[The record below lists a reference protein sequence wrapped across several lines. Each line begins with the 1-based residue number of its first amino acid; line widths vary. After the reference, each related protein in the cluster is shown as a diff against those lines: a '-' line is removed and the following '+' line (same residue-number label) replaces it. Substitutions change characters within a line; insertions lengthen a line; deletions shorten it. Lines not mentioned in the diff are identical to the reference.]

1 MPAGNRDYRHFILG
15 LLSQQ
20 PMSGYDVKQYLEG
33 LGGLLGTPSFGAIY
47 PALHALLNDGLVT
60 LEIVAYENKPPRK
73 IYSITP
79 AGERALDE
87 WIHQPLFTGAS
98 TRAFVMR
105 LLLASRLRQE
115 GLVAHLRQRHHQV
128 VEQQA
133 VLKLKIDETDPPPDV
148 GQRLA
153 LDYGLAIAR
162 TELAWLEDQI
172 SSLETQYTPREL
184 AEKGKQ
190 RVSDR

>member
-1 MPAGNRDYRHFILG
+1 MPAGNRDFRHLILG

-20 PMSGYDVKQYLEG
+20 PMSGYDIKQYLEC
-33 LGGLLGTPSFGAIY
+33 LGWLVGTPSFGAIY
-47 PALHALLNDGLVT
+47 PALHALLDESLAEI
-60 LEIVAYENKPPRK
+60 EIVADETKPPRK

-79 AGERALDE
+79 AGKHALDT
-87 WIHQPLFTGAS
+87 WLHQPLLQGAS

-105 LLLASRLRQE
+105 LLLAAHLSQE

-133 VLKLKIDETDPPPDV
+133 VLKLKIGETDPPADV

-153 LDYGLAIAR
+153 YDYGLTVGR
-162 TELAWLEDQI
+162 TELAWLEDLI
-172 SSLETQYTPREL
+172 SSLETQHPSQEL
-184 AEKGKQ
+184 AGKGNK
-190 RVSDR
+190 RV